1 MLKLGDLVDGK
12 GWVSSF
18 KFQVSGFKFQVSG
31 FKFQVAGGGL
41 KIVNKLLDL
50 IVIDIDRFDFNC
62 ILVNKSV
69 IVL

>member
-1 MLKLGDLVDGK
+1 MTVGG
-12 GWVSSF
+12 G
-18 KFQVSGFKFQVSG
+18 FQVSGFREK
-31 FKFQVAGGGL
+31 VAGGGLRGL
-41 KIVNKLLDL
+41 KIVNKLLGL